1 MNRIYDSV
9 IQEHFKSNRQMLFLS
24 GPRQVGKTTTTRE
37 ICENYLNWDNQQ
49 DRIIILKGPDSVAS
63 YLKLDKLSKQLPK
76 VVFDEL
82 HKYRKWKQFLKGFFD
97 KHNRNCKICVT
108 GSSRLN
114 VYTKSGD
121 SLMGRY
127 FPYRMHPFSI
137 AKLLEQKFTENEI
150 RSPKKLDN
158 ISFEQLY
165 TFGGF
170 PEPFIKASVR
180 FYNRWKRLRTE
191 LLFREDLR
199 DITQVKDLGSLQVLA
214 ELLENQTGQLL
225 NYSNLARNINTSVD
239 TVKRWIAILE
249 SVYFCF
255 TIRPWFKNVPKS
267 LRKQPKVYLW
277 DWSSI
282 NEKGAKLE
290 NFIASHLLKAVNYWT
305 DIGLGDYS
313 LFFIRD
319 KNKNE
324 IDFLI
329 SKNKKPWFIA
339 EVKHSLQ
346 KQLSKSL
353 ISFHKIL
360 STNHAFQIVH
370 NMDYIDADCFKTN
383 EPVIVPLKT
392 FLSQLV

>member
-1 MNRIYDSV
+1 MKRIYDSL
-9 IQEHFKSNRQMLFLS
+9 IQEHFESNRQMLFLS
-24 GPRQVGKTTTTRE
+24 GPRQVGKTTTSRE

-49 DRIIILKGPDSVAS
+49 DRIIILRGPDSVAS
-63 YLKLDKLSKQLPK
+63 YLKLDTLKKQLPK
-76 VVFDEL
+76 IVFDEL
-82 HKYRKWKQFLKGFFD
+82 HKYHKWKQFIKGFFD
-97 KHNRNCKICVT
+97 KYNSKCRICIT
-108 GSSRLN
+108 GSSRLD
-114 VYTKSGD
+114 VYKKSGD

-137 AKLLEQKFTENEI
+137 AELTNQKFLDKEI
-150 RSPKKLDN
+150 SSPKRLDN
-158 ISFEQLY
+158 ESFKQLY
-165 TFGGF
+165 NFGGF
-170 PEPFIKASVR
+170 PEPFLKSSVR
-180 FYNRWKRLRTE
+180 FYNRWKRLRKE

-199 DITQVKDLGSLQVLA
+199 DITQVKDLGSLQVLS

-225 NYSNLARNINTSVD
+225 NYSSLARNINTSVD

-290 NFIASHLLKAVNYWT
+290 NFVASHLLKAVNYWT
-305 DIGLGDYS
+305 DIGLGDYN
-313 LFFIRD
+313 LYFIRD

-329 SKNKKPWFIA
+329 SKNNIPWLIA
-339 EVKHSLQ
+339 EVKHSQ
-346 KQLSKSL
+346 EKQISKPL

-360 STNHAFQIVH
+360 NTNHAFQIVY
-370 NMDYIDADCFKTN
+370 NMDYIDADCFN
-383 EPVIVPLKT
+383 AGEPLIVPLKT
-392 FLSQLV
+392 FLAQLV